1 MARLHRTQRRGR
13 AGKIDAMNADGLTTA
28 ANAADRVYRTVASV
42 LGVPAAELSDESS
55 PETLPAWDSLN
66 HLNLVVALEGEFGI
80 SLTPED
86 AMEMRTV
93 GSIHAIL
100 GNNGVEVGPKP
111 AFIDC
116 QESQLDEVRAFFAR
130 TYRPN
135 YRLATD
141 EALLRWQYGPTPASP
156 ERPCHL
162 KLAWLD
168 GVLAGCLGYIP
179 LDVSLNGRV
188 VNGTWVANWMVEE
201 HQRRLGL
208 GPFLMREVARQF
220 EVALDLGANADAHSL
235 LSRMGWQDMGDLPR
249 YVCVLDCAG
258 AAALT
263 ENGQLE
269 WPSATPPQGIELGR
283 QTSVKLVDRF
293 DEGATELWDSTWGV
307 KGSLAGGTRRSAEF
321 LNWRYAIHPVFKYQL
336 FEVRKNGRLRGIA
349 VYHVEQVRD
358 LPVRVGRLVE
368 LILDV
373 KHPSDADT
381 CLLKAVL
388 DDARSQGVAV
398 MDFFCASHRLS
409 GVMARHGFLPGQN
422 EPASRIPMLFQPVD
436 RRRSGIRFMV
446 NLGNVPEA
454 AEVQDWY
461 VTKSDGDQDRPN

>member
-1 MARLHRTQRRGR
+1 
-13 AGKIDAMNADGLTTA
+13 MNAEGLTA
-28 ANAADRVYRTVASV
+28 ANAEDRIYRTVAGV

-55 PETLPAWDSLN
+55 PETIPVWDSLN

-86 AMEMRTV
+86 AMEMRTL
-93 GSIHAIL
+93 GSIRAIL
-100 GNNGVEVGPKP
+100 GHNGVEVGPK
-111 AFIDC
+111 ATFVDC
-116 QESQLDEVRAFFAR
+116 LENQLAEVRAFFGR

-156 ERPCHL
+156 GKPCHL
-162 KLAWLD
+162 KLAMLD
-168 GVLAGCLGYIP
+168 SVLAGFLGYIP
-179 LDVSLNGRV
+179 VDVSLNGRV
-188 VNGTWVANWMVEE
+188 MRGAWVANWMVEE

-208 GPFLMREVARQF
+208 GPFLMREVVREF
-220 EVALDLGANADAHSL
+220 EVALDLGANEDARSL
-235 LSRMGWQDMGDLPR
+235 LSRMGWKDMGDLPR
-249 YVCVLDCAG
+249 YVCVLDHKG

-263 ENGQLE
+263 AGGRLHWPAAPPLQGRPNGN
-269 WPSATPPQGIELGR
+269 
-283 QTSVKLVDRF
+283 SVGVMRVDRF
-293 DEGATELWDSTWGV
+293 NDDATQWWDSTWGA
-307 KGSLAGGTRRSAEF
+307 KGSRGGGTRRSAEF
-321 LNWRYAIHPVFKYQL
+321 LNWRYAIHPVFKYRL
-336 FEVRKNGRLRGIA
+336 FEARQNGRLCGIA

-368 LILDV
+368 LILDME
-373 KHPSDADT
+373 HPLDVDGY
-381 CLLKAVL
+381 LLNVVL

-398 MDFFCASHRLS
+398 MDFFCASQRMTE
-409 GVMARHGFLPGQN
+409 VMTRNEFLPGQS

-436 RRRSGIRFMV
+436 RRRSGIRFMA
-446 NLGNVPEA
+446 NLGNIPEA

>member
-1 MARLHRTQRRGR
+1 MKAH
-13 AGKIDAMNADGLTTA
+13 GLTAA
-28 ANAADRVYRTVASV
+28 ANAEDRIYRTVASV
-42 LGVPAAELSDESS
+42 LGVPASELSDESS
-55 PETLPAWDSLN
+55 PETHPAWDSLN

-86 AMEMRTV
+86 AMEMRSV
-93 GSIHAIL
+93 GSIRAIL
-100 GNNGVEVGPKP
+100 GHNGVEVGPKP
-111 AFIDC
+111 MFVDC
-116 QESQLDEVRAFFAR
+116 QLSQLAEVRAFFAR
-130 TYRPN
+130 TYRPD

-141 EALLRWQYGPTPASP
+141 EPLLRWQYGPTPSSP
-156 ERPCHL
+156 EKPCHL
-162 KLAWLD
+162 KLACLD

-179 LDVSLNGRV
+179 VDVSLNGRV

-201 HQRRLGL
+201 HQRKLGL
-208 GPFLMREVARQF
+208 GPFLMREVTEQF

-235 LSRMGWQDMGDLPR
+235 LSRMGWKDMGDLPR
-249 YVCVLDCAG
+249 YVCVLDCTG

-263 ENGQLE
+263 ANGQLK
-269 WPSATPPQGIELGR
+269 WPAATSPQRETRDRSIR
-283 QTSVKLVDRF
+283 VKLVDRF
-293 DEGATELWDSTWGV
+293 NEEATQLWDSTWGA

-321 LNWRYAIHPVFKYQL
+321 LNWRYAIHPVFKYRL
-336 FEVRKNGRLRGIA
+336 LEARNNGRLCGIA

-373 KHPSDADT
+373 KHPSDVDA
-381 CLLKAVL
+381 CLLRAVL
-388 DDARSQGVAV
+388 DDARSQGVAM

-409 GVMARHGFLPGQN
+409 EVMTRHGFLPGES

-436 RRRSGIRFMV
+436 RRRSGIRFMAH
-446 NLGNVPEA
+446 LGNIAEA